1 MSFLGKIFA
10 SSAAQPI
17 EAVGNVLDKLFTSD
31 DEKLDKKLLF
41 ARLAQEPS
49 IAQIELNK
57 VEAQHKSRFTSGW
70 RPFIGWVCGIALLYN
85 FIIRDIVSY
94 ILIINN
100 PVKHLSTAQKAKQA
114 IRALMLG
121 KSYSML
127 KAALYIQKFSDAQ
140 IESHF
145 SQAQRIRIR
154 TMQNYVIDNQTVFNT
169 DLREEL

>member
-94 ILIINN
+94 ILIVNN
-100 PVKHLSTAQKAKQA
+100 PEAALPPELAMTHLMTV
-114 IRALMLG
+114 LMGMLG
-121 KSYSML
+121 LGSL
-127 KAALYIQKFSDAQ
+127 
-140 IESHF
+140 
-145 SQAQRIRIR
+145 R
-154 TMQNYVIDNQTVFNT
+154 TVEKLANKTK
-169 DLREEL
+169 